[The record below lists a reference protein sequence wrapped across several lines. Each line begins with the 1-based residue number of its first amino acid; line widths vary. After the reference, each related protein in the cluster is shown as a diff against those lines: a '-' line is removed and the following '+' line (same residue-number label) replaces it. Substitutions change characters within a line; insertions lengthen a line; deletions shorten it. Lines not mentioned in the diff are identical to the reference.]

1 MPNNNR
7 ELFLLS
13 LINKEMYEV
22 VSHQYRSQFL
32 YERAEHCLRR
42 FIAHAELKPS
52 NTMAWYFHVMVNGKT
67 QSLSIQKLT
76 PKNKCKH
83 KSMMVFQQLVKE
95 QSADLE
101 IVYAIDT
108 HIQCVDECLDC
119 FKEEI
124 WPYLR
129 DVKFAYGCA
138 YKRADLRKGF
148 DDMVKELTQIISSA
162 LELRQQQE
170 AQTQTQ
176 TQAHEH
182 PQSSV
187 I

>member
-7 ELFLLS
+7 ELILLS
-13 LINKEMYEV
+13 LMNKEMYEII
-22 VSHQYRSQFL
+22 HTHYRAQIL
-32 YERAEHCLRR
+32 YERAEYCLRR
-42 FIAHAELKPS
+42 FIAHAESKPS

-95 QSADLE
+95 QSAELE

-124 WPYLR
+124 WPHLK

-138 YKRADLRKGF
+138 YKRTDLRIEF
-148 DDMVKELTQIISSA
+148 ENLVKELTHLISSA
-162 LELRQQQE
+162 LELQQ
-170 AQTQTQ
+170 ATD
-176 TQAHEH
+176 
-182 PQSSV
+182 V
-187 I
+187 